1 MHYLILIENQL
12 HALVFLV
19 SIPEQLYK
27 NKCDQKQMNTNI
39 VTQYQAQY
47 YAYELVKRS
56 SANSLE
62 KLTSTLMDA
71 QVDLNPHQVEA
82 ALFAFKSPLSSGAI
96 LADEVGLGKT
106 IEAGLVISQ
115 KWAEGN
121 KRILIITPS
130 SLRKQWNQ
138 ELLEK
143 FFLPSVIL
151 ESRTYKLEKK
161 AGNSNPFEQD
171 ELVICSLNFAAN
183 KDEDVMMIPWDLVII
198 DEAHRLRNV
207 YKPSN
212 KIAKK
217 IKTALANS
225 PKVLLTAT
233 PLQNSLMEL
242 YGLVSFIDEYTFG
255 DVKSFRAQ
263 YARITSQA
271 VYAELK
277 ARLKPICHRTLR
289 RQVLEYIKYTNR
301 IPITQEFIPSKDE
314 QDLYEMVSTYLQRD
328 NLQALPTSQ
337 RKLMTLV
344 LRKLL
349 ASSTFAIAGALD
361 SLVRKLQRM
370 LKKND
375 RLERYFGDFLE
386 EGGDDE
392 DILSELRDEYGL
404 DNDEIL
410 PEPLSQTDIEAIE
423 KEIDD
428 LSVFRDLATSIQ
440 ENTKGLALLE
450 ALEVGFKK
458 TSLLGALNK
467 VIIFTE
473 SRRTQ
478 DYLVKLLEKNGYA
491 DKLVLFNGSN
501 ADPLSRQIHTDWKQ
515 QYQGTDRFTGS
526 RTADMRSAL
535 IDYFKSRAQIM
546 IATEAAAEGVNLQ
559 FCSFLVNYDLPW
571 NPQRIEQRIG
581 RCHRYGQKH
590 DVVVINFLNK
600 TNAADQRV
608 YELLSEKFSLFEGVF
623 GASDEVLGSIESG
636 VDLEQRIMG
645 IYQNCRSEDEINQQF
660 DLLQEEMEEQINA
673 AMDTTRQKLLENFDA
688 EVHDKLKINLEKSKN
703 YLNKYEQMLYKITR
717 TSLESDAIFD
727 TDTSDFEL
735 QHNPFQNTDKGKYIP
750 LGKYRMGSPDNRP
763 IEDAH
768 IYRPGHA
775 LAQCLIE
782 SICTLQL
789 PTVSLTFDY
798 SNHPQNVALIS
809 NLVDSKGWLSLHK
822 LTIDSAESEDH
833 LLLIAIDDSGNEV
846 TQEQVERLLSL
857 PASITETHVNSASEV
872 EITLE
877 KKYEKRKAEVLDEI
891 SARNAVF
898 FGDEITK
905 LDAWADDLKESIERS
920 IKELDKEIRQVRKDA
935 KLAPTLEEKLELQK
949 KQKKLEAQRN
959 KDRRELFDKQ
969 DEVDARR
976 EEMIL
981 AIEERLTKNIKES
994 SLFTIRWAVV

>member
-1 MHYLILIENQL
+1 MQITDYQSQYFAHELI
-12 HALVFLV
+12 
-19 SIPEQLYK
+19 
-27 NKCDQKQMNTNI
+27 
-39 VTQYQAQY
+39 
-47 YAYELVKRS
+47 KRS
-56 SANSLE
+56 SADSLE

-115 KWAEGN
+115 KWAEGK

-151 ESRTYKLEKK
+151 EARTYNADKK
-161 AGNSNPFEQD
+161 AGKRNPFEQS

-183 KDEDVMMIPWDLVII
+183 KDQDVMMVPWDLVVI

-263 YARITSQA
+263 YARITSPT
-271 VYAELK
+271 VFAELK
-277 ARLKPICHRTLR
+277 ARLKPVCHRTLR

-301 IPITQEFIPSKDE
+301 IPITQEFVPSQDE
-314 QDLYEMVSTYLQRD
+314 QDLYDMVSSYLQRD
-328 NLQALPTSQ
+328 NLQALPSSQ

-375 RLERYFGDFLE
+375 KLERYFGDFLE

-404 DNDEIL
+404 EDDETL
-410 PEPLSQTDIEAIE
+410 PEPLTPADIEAI
-423 KEIDD
+423 KVEIDD

-440 ENTKGLALLE
+440 ENAKGLALLE
-450 ALEVGFKK
+450 ALNIGFKK
-458 TSLLGALNK
+458 THSLGALNK

-478 DYLVKLLEKNGYA
+478 NYLVDLLSDNGYA
-491 DKLVLFNGSN
+491 EKMVLFNGSN
-501 ADPLSRQIHTDWKQ
+501 ADPESRQIYADWKQ
-515 QYQGTDRFTGS
+515 EHLGTDKATGS

-535 IDYFKSRAQIM
+535 IDYFKNNAQIM

-600 TNAADQRV
+600 KNAADQRV

-645 IYQNCRSEDEINQQF
+645 IYQNCRSADEINQQF
-660 DLLQEEMEEQINA
+660 DLLQEEMEEQISA

-688 EVHDKLKINLEKSKN
+688 EVHDKLKVNLEKSKN
-703 YLNKYEQMLYKITR
+703 YLNKYEQMLYKITHNA
-717 TSLESDAIFD
+717 LQQYAEFDANS
-727 TDTSDFEL
+727 SDFLLEK
-735 QHNPFQNTDKGKYIP
+735 NPYQTSEQGKNIP

-763 IEDAH
+763 IENAH

-775 LAQCLIE
+775 LAQCVIE
-782 SICTLQL
+782 SICANNL
-789 PTVSLTFDY
+789 PTANITFDY
-798 SNHPQNVALIS
+798 SNYPQNASAIES
-809 NLVDSKGWLSLHK
+809 LVGKQGWLSLHK

-833 LLLIAIDDSGNEV
+833 LLFTAITNNSETV
-846 TQEQVERLLSL
+846 SQEQVERLFSL
-857 PASITETHVNSASEV
+857 PATIV
-872 EITLE
+872 EQAIMPDSKTNATLDNLYQ
-877 KKYEKRKAEVLDEI
+877 KYKAQVLDEI
-891 SARNAVF
+891 STRNATF
-898 FGDEITK
+898 FEEEITK
-905 LDAWADDLKESIERS
+905 LDTWADDLKESIERS
-920 IKELDKEIRQVRKDA
+920 IKELDKEIRQVRKEA
-935 KLAPTLEEKLELQK
+935 KLAPTLEEKLKLQK
-949 KQKKLEAQRN
+949 QQKKLEAQRN

-969 DEVDARR
+969 DEVDVRR
-976 EEMIL
+976 EEMIV
-981 AIEERLTKNIKES
+981 AIEARLSKNLQERC
-994 SLFTIRWAVV
+994 LFTVQWRVV

>member
-1 MHYLILIENQL
+1 MLTYYFNSVPYTLNMI
-12 HALVFLV
+12 
-19 SIPEQLYK
+19 
-27 NKCDQKQMNTNI
+27 
-39 VTQYQAQY
+39 TQYQAQY
-47 YAYELVKRS
+47 YAHELIKRS

-115 KWAEGN
+115 KWAEGK

-143 FFLPSVIL
+143 FFLSSTIL
-151 ESRTYKLEKK
+151 EARTYKAEKK
-161 AGNSNPFEQD
+161 AGKQNPFEQN
-171 ELVICSLNFAAN
+171 ELVICSINFAAN
-183 KDEDVMMIPWDLVII
+183 KDEDLMLLPWDLVVI

-212 KIAKK
+212 KLAKK
-217 IKTALANS
+217 IKAALANV
-225 PKVLLTAT
+225 PKILLTAT
-233 PLQNSLMEL
+233 PLQNSLLEL

-263 YARITSQA
+263 YTRVTSHA
-271 VYAELK
+271 VFAELK
-277 ARLKPICHRTLR
+277 SRLKPICHRTLR

-301 IPITQEFIPSKDE
+301 VPITQEFIPSQDE
-314 QDLYEMVSTYLQRD
+314 QDLYDMVSSYLQRE
-328 NLQALPTSQ
+328 NLQALPSSQ

-361 SLVRKLQRM
+361 SLVNKLQKM
-370 LKKND
+370 LKTNSK
-375 RLERYFGDFLE
+375 LESYFDDFPE
-386 EGGDDE
+386 EDSDE
-392 DILSELRDEYGL
+392 QDLLSELRDEYGL
-404 DNDEIL
+404 DEDEIL
-410 PEPLSQTDIEAIE
+410 PEPLTKGDIEAIE
-423 KEIDD
+423 QEIDE
-428 LSVFRDLATSIQ
+428 LSIFRDLATSIQ
-440 ENTKGLALLE
+440 ENAKGLALLDS
-450 ALEVGFKK
+450 LKIGFVKA
-458 TSLLGALNK
+458 SQLGSQNK

-478 DYLVKLLEKNGYA
+478 NYLVELLGKNGYE
-491 DKLVLFNGSN
+491 DKMVLFNGSN
-501 ADPLSRQIHTDWKQ
+501 SDPQSRQIHADWKQ
-515 QYQGTDRFTGS
+515 TYQGTDKFSGS

-535 IDYFKSRAQIM
+535 IDYFKNTAQIM

-600 TNAADQRV
+600 KNAADQRV
-608 YELLSEKFSLFEGVF
+608 YELLSEKFTLFDGVF
-623 GASDEVLGSIESG
+623 GASDEVLGTIESG
-636 VDLEQRIMG
+636 VDFEQRIMG
-645 IYQNCRSEDEINQQF
+645 IYQNCRSEEEINFQF
-660 DLLQEEMEEQINA
+660 DLLQEDMEEQISV
-673 AMDTTRQKLLENFDA
+673 AMDDTRQKLLENFDA
-688 EVHDKLKINLEKSKN
+688 EVHDKLKINLEESKT

-717 TSLESDAIFD
+717 RILNEHAVFD
-727 TDTSDFEL
+727 NHSSDFEL
-735 QHNPFQNTDKGKYIP
+735 TTNPYQDTAKGKNIP

-782 SICTLQL
+782 SICNEEL
-789 PTVSLTFDY
+789 PAASITFDY
-798 SNHPQNVALIS
+798 SNHPQDVAAIE
-809 NLVDSKGWLSLHK
+809 NLVGKKGWLSLQK

-833 LLLIAIDDSGNEV
+833 LLLIAMTDDGNEV
-846 TQEQVERLLSL
+846 TQKQAERMFSL
-857 PASITETHVNSASEV
+857 PASITESSINMVSDIENN
-872 EITLE
+872 LGQ
-877 KKYEKRKAEVLDEI
+877 KYKKRKAEVLDDI
-891 SARNAVF
+891 SSRNATF
-898 FGDEITK
+898 FEEEITK
-905 LDAWADDLKESIERS
+905 LDTWADDLKESIERS
-920 IKELDKEIRQVRKDA
+920 IKELDKEIRQVRKEA
-935 KLAPTLEEKLELQK
+935 KLAPTLEEKLALQK

-981 AIEERLTKNIKES
+981 SIEERLSKNITEQC
-994 SLFTIRWAVV
+994 LFTVQWSLI

>member
-1 MHYLILIENQL
+1 
-12 HALVFLV
+12 
-19 SIPEQLYK
+19 
-27 NKCDQKQMNTNI
+27 MNDNVITA
-39 VTQYQAQY
+39 YQAQY
-47 YAYELVKRS
+47 YAHELTKRS
-56 SANSLE
+56 SANSIE

-115 KWAEGN
+115 KWAEGK

-143 FFLPSVIL
+143 FFIPSTIL
-151 ESRTYKLEKK
+151 EARTYNAAKK
-161 AGNSNPFEQD
+161 MGKRNPFQQN
-171 ELVICSLNFAAN
+171 ELVICSINFAAN
-183 KDEDVMMIPWDLVII
+183 KDEDLMMVPWDLVVI

-207 YKPSN
+207 YKTSN
-212 KIAKK
+212 KLAKK
-217 IKTALANS
+217 IKTALVNS

-242 YGLVSFIDEYTFG
+242 YGLVSFIDDYTFG

-271 VYAELK
+271 VYTELK
-277 ARLKPICHRTLR
+277 NRLKPICHRTLR

-301 IPITQEFIPSKDE
+301 VAITQEFYPSQDE
-314 QDLYEMVSTYLQRD
+314 QDLYEMVSNYLQRE

-361 SLVRKLQRM
+361 SLVRKLDKM
-370 LKKND
+370 LKTDNK
-375 RLERYFGDFLE
+375 LVRYFEDFPE
-386 EGGDDE
+386 NDNDE
-392 DILSELRDEYGL
+392 QALLSELRDEYGL
-404 DNDEIL
+404 DEDDSL
-410 PEPLSQTDIEAIE
+410 PETLTPEDIEAIRQ
-423 KEIDD
+423 EIDD

-440 ENTKGLALLE
+440 ENAKGLALLE
-450 ALEVGFKK
+450 ALKIGFNKAAQ
-458 TSLLGALNK
+458 LGALNK

-478 DYLVKLLEKNGYA
+478 NYLVELLQKNGYA
-491 DKLVLFNGSN
+491 DKMVLFNGSN
-501 ADPLSRQIHTDWKQ
+501 TDPQSREIFADWKQ
-515 QYQGTDRFTGS
+515 EYAGTDRFTGS
-526 RTADMRSAL
+526 RTADMRTAL
-535 IDYFKSRAQIM
+535 IDYFKNHAQIM

-608 YELLSEKFSLFEGVF
+608 YELLSEKFSLFDGVF

-645 IYQNCRSEDEINQQF
+645 IYQDCRSAEEINQQF

-688 EVHDKLKINLEKSKN
+688 EVHDKLKVNLEKSKN
-703 YLNKYEQMLYKITR
+703 YLNKYEQMLYKITC
-717 TSLESDAIFD
+717 SALQQHAEFDAN
-727 TDTSDFEL
+727 TSDFLL
-735 QHNPFQNTDKGKYIP
+735 QSNPYLTTEQGKTIP
-750 LGKYRMGSPDNRP
+750 LGKYRMGTPDNRP

-775 LAQCLIE
+775 LAQCIID
-782 SICTLQL
+782 SICTNDL
-789 PTVSLTFDY
+789 PTAIITFDY
-798 SNHPQNVALIS
+798 SKHPQNVAAIEH
-809 NLVDSKGWLSLHK
+809 LVGKQGWLELHK

-833 LLLIAIDDSGNEV
+833 LIFTAITENNDAV
-846 TQEQVERLLSL
+846 TQEQVERLFAL
-857 PASITETHVNSASEV
+857 PANITNRDTTTNNSIDTTMDN
-872 EITLE
+872 LYQ
-877 KKYEKRKAEVLDEI
+877 KYKAQVLDDI
-891 SARNAVF
+891 STRNATF
-898 FGDEITK
+898 FEEEITK
-905 LDAWADDLKESIERS
+905 LDTWADDLKESIERS
-920 IKELDKEIRQVRKDA
+920 IKERDKEIRQVRKDA

-959 KDRRELFDKQ
+959 KDRRELFEKQ
-969 DEVDARR
+969 DEVDVRR
-976 EEMIL
+976 EEMISS
-981 AIEERLTKNIKES
+981 IEERLTKQIKDRR
-994 SLFTIRWAVV
+994 LFSIQWSVA

>member
-1 MHYLILIENQL
+1 MQ
-12 HALVFLV
+12 
-19 SIPEQLYK
+19 
-27 NKCDQKQMNTNI
+27 
-39 VTQYQAQY
+39 VTDYQAQY
-47 YAYELVKRS
+47 YAHELIKRS

-115 KWAEGN
+115 KWAEGK

-151 ESRTYKLEKK
+151 EARTYNADKK
-161 AGNSNPFEQD
+161 TGKSNPFEQND
-171 ELVICSLNFAAN
+171 LVICSLNFAAN
-183 KDEDVMMIPWDLVII
+183 KDQDVMMVPWDLVVI

-277 ARLKPICHRTLR
+277 ARLKPVCHRTLR

-301 IPITQEFIPSKDE
+301 IPITQEFIPSQDE
-314 QDLYEMVSTYLQRD
+314 QDLYDMVSSYLQRD

-375 RLERYFGDFLE
+375 KLERYFGDFLE

-404 DNDEIL
+404 DSDEIL

-440 ENTKGLALLE
+440 ENAKGLALLE
-450 ALEVGFKK
+450 ALNIGFKK
-458 TSLLGALNK
+458 TSSLGALNK

-478 DYLVKLLEKNGYA
+478 NYLVDLLNDNAYA
-491 DKLVLFNGSN
+491 GKMVLFNGSN
-501 ADPLSRQIHTDWKQ
+501 ADPESRQIYASWKEEHL
-515 QYQGTDRFTGS
+515 GTDRFTGS

-535 IDYFKSRAQIM
+535 IDYFKNNAQIM

-600 TNAADQRV
+600 KNAADQRV
-608 YELLSEKFSLFEGVF
+608 YELLSEKFSLFDGVF

-645 IYQNCRSEDEINQQF
+645 IYQNCRSADEINEQF
-660 DLLQEEMEEQINA
+660 DLLQEEMEEQISA

-688 EVHDKLKINLEKSKN
+688 EVHDKLKVNLEKSKN
-703 YLNKYEQMLYKITR
+703 YLNKYEQMLYKITH
-717 TSLESDAIFD
+717 SALQENAVFD
-727 TDTSDFEL
+727 TASSDFEL
-735 QHNPFQNTDKGKYIP
+735 KHNPYLDTEKGKNIP

-782 SICTLQL
+782 SICALKL
-789 PTVSLTFDY
+789 LVASITFDY
-798 SNHPQNVALIS
+798 SSHPQNVMSIEK
-809 NLVDSKGWLSLHK
+809 LVDNHGWLSLHK

-833 LLLIAIDDSGNEV
+833 LILIAMSDDGDVV
-846 TQEQVERLLSL
+846 TQEQVERLFSL
-857 PASITETHVNSASEV
+857 PANITESSINPEHDIAMQ
-872 EITLE
+872 EIENTLE
-877 KKYEKRKAEVLDEI
+877 QKYERRKAEVLDEV
-891 SARNAVF
+891 STRNATF
-898 FGDEITK
+898 FEEEITK
-905 LDAWADDLKESIERS
+905 LDTWADDLKESIERT

-969 DEVDARR
+969 DEIDVRR

-981 AIEERLTKNIKES
+981 AIEERLTKNLEEQV
-994 SLFTIRWAVV
+994 LFTIQWCVI

>member
-1 MHYLILIENQL
+1 MTIIT
-12 HALVFLV
+12 
-19 SIPEQLYK
+19 
-27 NKCDQKQMNTNI
+27 D
-39 VTQYQAQY
+39 YQAQY
-47 YAYELVKRS
+47 YAHELIKRS

-115 KWAEGN
+115 KWAEGK

-143 FFLPSVIL
+143 FFLPSAIL
-151 ESRTYKLEKK
+151 EARTYNAEKK
-161 AGNSNPFEQD
+161 AGKRNPFEQN
-171 ELVICSLNFAAN
+171 ELVICSINFAAN
-183 KDEDVMMIPWDLVII
+183 KDEDLMLIPWDLVVI

-212 KIAKK
+212 KLAKK
-217 IKTALANS
+217 IKGALAS
-225 PKVLLTAT
+225 VPKVLLTAT

-255 DVKSFRAQ
+255 DAKSFRAQ
-263 YARITSQA
+263 YARVTSHA

-277 ARLKPICHRTLR
+277 ARLKPVCHRTLR

-301 IPITQEFIPSKDE
+301 VPITQEFIPSQDE
-314 QDLYEMVSTYLQRD
+314 QALYEMVSSYLQRE

-361 SLVRKLQRM
+361 SLVRKLQKM
-370 LKKND
+370 LKTNSK
-375 RLERYFGDFLE
+375 LERYFDDFPE
-386 EGGDDE
+386 EDSDE
-392 DILSELRDEYGL
+392 QDLLCELRDEYGL
-404 DNDEIL
+404 DEDEVL
-410 PEPLSQTDIEAIE
+410 PEPLTKEDIEAIE
-423 KEIDD
+423 QEIDD

-440 ENTKGLALLE
+440 ENAKGLALLDS
-450 ALEVGFKK
+450 LKIGFQKA
-458 TSLLGALNK
+458 SQLGAQNK

-478 DYLVKLLEKNGYA
+478 NYLVELLEKNGYTG
-491 DKLVLFNGSN
+491 KIVLFNGSN
-501 ADPLSRQIHTDWKQ
+501 SDPQSRQIYTDWKQ
-515 QYQGTDRFTGS
+515 EHQGTDRFTGS

-535 IDYFKSRAQIM
+535 IDYFKNQAQIM

-600 TNAADQRV
+600 KNAADQRV
-608 YELLSEKFSLFEGVF
+608 YELLSEKFSLFDGVF
-623 GASDEVLGSIESG
+623 GASDEVLGAIESG

-645 IYQNCRSEDEINQQF
+645 IYQNCRNADEINEQF
-660 DLLQEEMEEQINA
+660 DLLQEEMEEQITA

-703 YLNKYEQMLYKITR
+703 YLNKYEQMLYKITQCF
-717 TSLESDAIFD
+717 LQEYADFD
-727 TDTSDFEL
+727 TESSDFEL
-735 QHNPFQNTDKGKYIP
+735 KTNPFIDATKGKTIP
-750 LGKYRMGSPDNRP
+750 LGKYRMGTPDNRP

-782 SICTLQL
+782 SICDLQL
-789 PTVSLTFDY
+789 PAASIIFDY
-798 SNHPQNVALIS
+798 SNHLQNVAAIES
-809 NLVDSKGWLSLHK
+809 LVGKKGWLSLYK

-833 LLLIAIDDSGNEV
+833 LLLIAMSDDGNEV
-846 TQEQVERLLSL
+846 TQEQAERLFTL
-857 PASITETHVNSASEV
+857 PASIAESIINLAGDIENK
-872 EITLE
+872 LE
-877 KKYEKRKAEVLDEI
+877 QKYEKRKAEVLDEI
-891 SARNAVF
+891 STRNAAF
-898 FGDEITK
+898 FEEEITK
-905 LDAWADDLKESIERS
+905 LDTWADDLKESIERS
-920 IKELDKEIRQVRKDA
+920 IKELDKEIRQVRKNA
-935 KLAPTLEEKLELQK
+935 KLAPTLEEKLALQK

-976 EEMIL
+976 EDMIL
-981 AIEERLTKNIKES
+981 AIEERLAKNIVENR
-994 SLFTIRWAVV
+994 LFAIRWDVA

>member
-1 MHYLILIENQL
+1 M
-12 HALVFLV
+12 
-19 SIPEQLYK
+19 SS
-27 NKCDQKQMNTNI
+27 TNI
-39 VTQYQAQY
+39 TIYQAQFF
-47 YAYELVKRS
+47 AHELTKRS

-62 KLTSTLMDA
+62 KLTTTLMDA

-115 KWAEGN
+115 KWAEGK
-121 KRILIITPS
+121 KRILIIAPS

-143 FFLPSVIL
+143 FFIPSTIL
-151 ESRTYKLEKK
+151 EARTYNAAKK
-161 AGNSNPFEQD
+161 AGKRNPFEQA
-171 ELVICSLNFAAN
+171 ELVICSINFAAN
-183 KDEDVMMIPWDLVII
+183 KDEDLMMVPWDLVVI

-207 YKPSN
+207 YKSSN
-212 KIAKK
+212 KLAKK
-217 IKTALANS
+217 IKTALTNS

-242 YGLVSFIDEYTFG
+242 YGLVSFIDDYIFG
-255 DVKSFRAQ
+255 DAKSFRAQ
-263 YARITSQA
+263 YARISSQA
-271 VYAELK
+271 IYAELK
-277 ARLKPICHRTLR
+277 KRLKPVCHRTLR

-301 IPITQEFIPSKDE
+301 VPITQEFYPSQDE
-314 QDLYEMVSTYLQRD
+314 QDLYEMVSSYLQRE
-328 NLQALPTSQ
+328 NLQALPSRQ

-361 SLVRKLQRM
+361 SLLRKLEKM
-370 LKKND
+370 LKTNNKLESYFEDFPEEDND
-375 RLERYFGDFLE
+375 EQAL
-386 EGGDDE
+386 
-392 DILSELRDEYGL
+392 LSELRDEYGL
-404 DNDEIL
+404 DEDDEL
-410 PEPLSQTDIEAIE
+410 PEPLTEDDIEAI
-423 KEIDD
+423 KQEIDE
-428 LSVFRDLATSIQ
+428 LTVFRDLATSIQ
-440 ENTKGLALLE
+440 ENAKGLALLD
-450 ALEVGFKK
+450 ALNIGFKK
-458 TSLLGALNK
+458 AAQLGALNK

-478 DYLVKLLEKNGYA
+478 NYLVDLLSENGYA
-491 DKLVLFNGSN
+491 DKIVLFNGTN
-501 ADPLSRQIHTDWKQ
+501 ADPQSRQIYMDWKQ
-515 QYQGTDRFTGS
+515 AYQSTDKFTGS

-535 IDYFKSRAQIM
+535 IDYFKNTAQIM

-608 YELLSEKFSLFEGVF
+608 YELLSEKFTLFDGVF

-645 IYQNCRSEDEINQQF
+645 IYQKCRTTNEINEQF
-660 DLLQEEMEEQINA
+660 DLLQEEMEDQISV

-688 EVHDKLKINLEKSKN
+688 EVHDKLKVNLEQSKN
-703 YLNKYEQMLYKITR
+703 YLNKYEVMLYKITKS
-717 TSLESDAIFD
+717 TLEQYAEFD
-727 TDTSDFEL
+727 TETNDFQL
-735 QHNPFQNTDKGKYIP
+735 HSNPYKAGDKGKSIP
-750 LGKYRMGSPDNRP
+750 LGKYRMGTPDNRP

-775 LAQCLIE
+775 LAQCVIE
-782 SICTLQL
+782 SICGLQL
-789 PTVSLTFDY
+789 PAVTINFDY
-798 SNHPQNVALIS
+798 SNHPQNAASIE
-809 NLVDSKGWLSLHK
+809 NLVGKKGCLSLHK

-833 LLLIAIDDSGNEV
+833 LLFTAMTNDEII
-846 TQEQVERLLSL
+846 TQDRVERMFSL
-857 PASITETHVNSASEV
+857 PATILNQEEASDSA
-872 EITLE
+872 TNTALD
-877 KKYEKRKAEVLDEI
+877 KLYQQNKAKVLDEI
-891 SARNAVF
+891 SIRNAAF
-898 FGDEITK
+898 FEEEITK
-905 LDAWADDLKESIERS
+905 LDTWADDLKESIERS

-935 KLAPTLEEKLELQK
+935 KLAPTLEEKLQLQK

-959 KDRRELFDKQ
+959 KDRRELFEKQ
-969 DEVDARR
+969 DEVDGRR

-981 AIEERLTKNIKES
+981 NIEERLSKSIKEKQ
-994 SLFTIRWAVV
+994 LFIVQWRVV

>member
-1 MHYLILIENQL
+1 MI
-12 HALVFLV
+12 
-19 SIPEQLYK
+19 
-27 NKCDQKQMNTNI
+27 TG
-39 VTQYQAQY
+39 YQAQY
-47 YAYELVKRS
+47 FAHELIKRS

-115 KWAEGN
+115 KWAEGK

-143 FFLPSVIL
+143 FFLPSTIL
-151 ESRTYKLEKK
+151 EARTYNAEKK
-161 AGNSNPFEQD
+161 AGKRNPFEQN
-171 ELVICSLNFAAN
+171 ELIICSLNFAAN
-183 KDEDVMMIPWDLVII
+183 KDEDVMMVPWDLVVI

-263 YARITSQA
+263 YARITTPA

-277 ARLKPICHRTLR
+277 ARLKPVCHRTLR

-301 IPITQEFIPSKDE
+301 IPITQEFIPSQDE
-314 QDLYEMVSTYLQRD
+314 QDLYDMVSSYLQRD
-328 NLQALPTSQ
+328 NLQALPSSQ

-375 RLERYFGDFLE
+375 KLERYFGDFLE

-392 DILSELRDEYGL
+392 DVLSELRDEYGL

-410 PEPLSQTDIEAIE
+410 PEPLSPTDIEAIE

-428 LSVFRDLATSIQ
+428 LSVFRDLAISIQ
-440 ENTKGLALLE
+440 ENAKGMALLD
-450 ALEVGFKK
+450 ALNVGFKK
-458 TSLLGALNK
+458 ANSLGALNK

-478 DYLVKLLEKNGYA
+478 NYLVDLLADNGYA
-491 DKLVLFNGSN
+491 EKMVLFNGSN
-501 ADPLSRQIHTDWKQ
+501 ADPESRQIYASWKEEHL
-515 QYQGTDRFTGS
+515 GTDKATGS

-535 IDYFKSRAQIM
+535 IDYFKNNAQIM

-600 TNAADQRV
+600 KNAADQRV
-608 YELLSEKFSLFEGVF
+608 YELLSEKFLLFDGVF

-645 IYQNCRSEDEINQQF
+645 IYQNCRSADEINQQF
-660 DLLQEEMEEQINA
+660 DLLQEEMEEQISA

-688 EVHDKLKINLEKSKN
+688 EVHDKLKVNLEKSKT

-717 TSLESDAIFD
+717 NALQSYAEFD
-727 TDTSDFEL
+727 ENSSDFLLL
-735 QHNPFQNTDKGKYIP
+735 QNPYQSTAQGKDIP

-775 LAQCLIE
+775 LAQCVIE
-782 SICTLQL
+782 TICSNNL
-789 PTVSLTFDY
+789 PTANITFYY
-798 SNHPQNVALIS
+798 SKHPQHASAIE
-809 NLVDSKGWLSLHK
+809 NLVGKQGWLRLHK
-822 LTIDSAESEDH
+822 LTIDSAESEDY
-833 LLLIAIDDSGNEV
+833 LLFTAITDNNERV
-846 TQEQVERLLSL
+846 TQEQGERLFSL
-857 PASITETHVNSASEV
+857 PATITEQAIKPDSA
-872 EITLE
+872 INTTLDNQYQ
-877 KKYEKRKAEVLDEI
+877 KYKAQVLDEI
-891 SARNAVF
+891 STRNATF
-898 FGDEITK
+898 FEEEITK
-905 LDAWADDLKESIERS
+905 LDTWADDLKESIERS

-935 KLAPTLEEKLELQK
+935 KLAPTLEEKLTLQK
-949 KQKKLEAQRN
+949 QQKKLEAQRN

-976 EEMIL
+976 EEMIV
-981 AIEERLTKNIKES
+981 AIEDRLTKHLVEQ
-994 SLFTIRWAVV
+994 SLFTVQWQVV

>member
-1 MHYLILIENQL
+1 MI
-12 HALVFLV
+12 
-19 SIPEQLYK
+19 
-27 NKCDQKQMNTNI
+27 
-39 VTQYQAQY
+39 TQYQAQY
-47 YAYELVKRS
+47 FAHELVKRC

-62 KLTSTLMDA
+62 KLTGTLMDA

-115 KWAEGN
+115 KWAEGK

-143 FFLPSVIL
+143 FFIPSIIL
-151 ESRTYKLEKK
+151 EAKPYNAEKK
-161 AGNSNPFEQD
+161 SGKKNPFEQS
-171 ELVICSLNFAAN
+171 EIVICSINFAAN
-183 KDEDVMMIPWDLVII
+183 KDEDVMMIPWDLVVI

-207 YKPSN
+207 YKTSN

-217 IKTALANS
+217 IKIALANS

-242 YGLVSFIDEYTFG
+242 YGLVSFIDEYIFG
-255 DVKSFRAQ
+255 NVKSFRAQ
-263 YARITSQA
+263 YARITFQA
-271 VYAELK
+271 TFESLK
-277 ARLKPICHRTLR
+277 ARLKPVCHRTLR

-301 IPITQEFIPSKDE
+301 VPITQEFIPTQDE
-314 QDLYEMVSTYLQRD
+314 QDLYDMVSNYLQRG

-370 LKKND
+370 LKAND
-375 RLERYFGDFLE
+375 KLGSYYADFIDD
-386 EGGDDE
+386 GGDDQ
-392 DILSELRDEYGL
+392 DILNELRDEYGL
-404 DNDEIL
+404 DDDGIL
-410 PEPLSQTDIEAIE
+410 PEPLSEDDIDAI
-423 KEIDD
+423 KEEIEE
-428 LSVFRDLATSIQ
+428 LSAFRDLATSIQ
-440 ENTKGLALLE
+440 ENAKGLALLE
-450 ALEVGFKK
+450 ALNAGFQK
-458 TSLLGALNK
+458 TKLLGALDK

-478 DYLVKLLEKNGYA
+478 SYLVELLEANGYVG
-491 DKLVLFNGSN
+491 KIVLFNGSN
-501 ADPLSRQIHTDWKQ
+501 TDPNSRKIYANWKDEHK
-515 QYQGTDRFTGS
+515 GTDRFSGS

-535 IDYFKSRAQIM
+535 IDYFKNNAQIM

-600 TNAADQRV
+600 KNAADQRV
-608 YELLSEKFSLFEGVF
+608 FELLSEKFSLFEGVF

-645 IYQNCRSEDEINQQF
+645 IYQNCRSADEINKQF
-660 DLLQEEMEEQINA
+660 DLLQEEMEEQIST
-673 AMDTTRQKLLENFDA
+673 AMDSTRQKLLENFDA
-688 EVHDKLKINLEKSKN
+688 EVHDKLKVNLEKSKD
-703 YLNKYEQMLYKITR
+703 YLNKYEQMLYKITCS
-717 TSLESDAIFD
+717 TLADDAIFD
-727 TDTSDFEL
+727 AETNDFEL
-735 QHNPFQNTDKGKYIP
+735 KRNPYMNTKEGEAIP

-768 IYRPGHA
+768 IYRPGHP
-775 LAQCLIE
+775 LAKCLIQ
-782 SICTLQL
+782 SICEWDLPLVNLTL
-789 PTVSLTFDY
+789 DY
-798 SNHPQNVALIS
+798 SNQQQKAVSIDS
-809 NLVDSKGWLSLHK
+809 LVGKSGWLSLQK

-833 LLLIAIDDSGNEV
+833 IILSSILDDGGSIL
-846 TQEQVERLLSL
+846 QDQIERMFSL
-857 PASITETHVNSASEV
+857 PAVVSEIEQSQDEGV
-872 EITLE
+872 TILLNQQ
-877 KKYEKRKAEVLDEI
+877 YEKRKAEVIDEI
-891 SARNAVF
+891 SSRNAAF
-898 FGDEITK
+898 FGEEMTK
-905 LDAWADDLKESIERS
+905 LDVWADDLKDAIEYS

-949 KQKKLEAQRN
+949 QQKKLEMQRN

-969 DEVDARR
+969 DEVDLRR
-976 EEMIL
+976 EEMIT
-981 AIEERLTKNIKES
+981 AIEERLTKKIEEKV
-994 SLFTIRWAVV
+994 LFTIKWKMI

>member
-1 MHYLILIENQL
+1 MSDNMI
-12 HALVFLV
+12 
-19 SIPEQLYK
+19 
-27 NKCDQKQMNTNI
+27 
-39 VTQYQAQY
+39 TQYQAQY
-47 YAYELVKRS
+47 FAHELVKRC
-56 SANSLE
+56 SADSLE
-62 KLTSTLMDA
+62 KLTGTLMDA

-115 KWAEGN
+115 KWAEGK

-143 FFLPSVIL
+143 FFIPSIIL
-151 ESRTYKLEKK
+151 ESKSYNTEKK
-161 AGNSNPFEQD
+161 SGKRNPFEQS
-171 ELVICSLNFAAN
+171 EIVICSINFAAN
-183 KDEDVMMIPWDLVII
+183 KDEDVMMVPWDLVVI

-207 YKPSN
+207 YKTSN

-217 IKTALANS
+217 IKTALVNA

-255 DVKSFRAQ
+255 DMKSFRAQ
-263 YARITSQA
+263 YARITSQET
-271 VYAELK
+271 YAELK
-277 ARLKPICHRTLR
+277 ARLKPVCHRTLR
-289 RQVLEYIKYTNR
+289 RQVLEYIRYTNR
-301 IPITQEFIPSKDE
+301 VPITQEFIPSQDE
-314 QDLYEMVSTYLQRD
+314 QDLYNMVSSYLQRD

-361 SLVRKLQRM
+361 SLVRKLQKM
-370 LKKND
+370 LKTND
-375 RLERYFGDFLE
+375 KLESYYGDFVEE
-386 EGGDDE
+386 EGDDQ
-392 DILSELRDEYGL
+392 DMLNELRDEYGL
-404 DNDEIL
+404 ADEESL
-410 PEPLSQTDIEAIE
+410 PEPLSQSDIEAIE
-423 KEIDD
+423 KEIED
-428 LSVFRDLATSIQ
+428 LTIFRDLATSIQ
-440 ENTKGLALLE
+440 ENAKGLALLD
-450 ALEVGFKK
+450 ALNTGFQKAG
-458 TSLLGALNK
+458 SLGALNK

-473 SRRTQ
+473 SLRTQ
-478 DYLVKLLEKNGYA
+478 NYLVELLKANGYSE
-491 DKLVLFNGSN
+491 KIVLFNGTNS
-501 ADPLSRQIHTDWKQ
+501 DPESREIYANWKDEHI
-515 QYQGTDRFTGS
+515 GTDRYTGS

-535 IDYFKSRAQIM
+535 IDYFKNNAQIM

-600 TNAADQRV
+600 KNAADQRV
-608 YELLSEKFSLFEGVF
+608 YELLSEKFSLFSGVF

-645 IYQNCRSEDEINQQF
+645 IYQNCRSAEEINVQF
-660 DLLQEEMEEQINA
+660 DLLQEEMEEQISD
-673 AMDTTRQKLLENFDA
+673 AMDATRQKLLENFDA
-688 EVHDKLKINLEKSKN
+688 EVHDKLRVNLEQSKD
-703 YLNKYEQMLYKITR
+703 YLNKYEQMLYKITHS
-717 TSLESDAIFD
+717 SLENDAVFD
-727 TDTSDFEL
+727 DKTSDFEL
-735 QHNPFQNTDKGKYIP
+735 KQNPFKNTERGNVIP

-768 IYRPGHA
+768 IYRPGHP
-775 LAQCLIE
+775 LAQCVIE
-782 SICTLQL
+782 SICSLDL
-789 PTVSLTFDY
+789 PEVNISFDY
-798 SNHPQNVALIS
+798 TSHPQSAAAIDS
-809 NLVDSKGWLSLHK
+809 LVGGSGWLTLHK
-822 LTIDSAESEDH
+822 LTVDSAESEDH
-833 LLLIAIDDSGNEV
+833 LIFSAVTDDGAHI
-846 TQEQVERLLSL
+846 TQDQMERMFSL
-857 PASITETHVNSASEV
+857 PADVA
-872 EITLE
+872 EITPNLNSQLE
-877 KKYEKRKAEVLDEI
+877 NLLNQIYETRKAEVIDEI
-891 SARNAVF
+891 SSRNAAF
-898 FGDEITK
+898 FDEEMTK
-905 LDAWADDLKESIERS
+905 LDSWADDLKEAIEQS
-920 IKELDKEIRQVRKDA
+920 IKELDKEIRQVRKNA

-949 KQKKLEAQRN
+949 QQKKLESQRN

-981 AIEERLTKNIKES
+981 AIEERLTKRVEEEV
-994 SLFTIRWAVV
+994 LFTIRWQMI